1 MGAPYA
7 CLTQA
12 RLDEW
17 HAMGLSVGVWT
28 VNEKMDIKT
37 ARDMGADMIC
47 TDFPARANALR

>member
-1 MGAPYA
+1 MGASYA

-17 HAMGLSVGVWT
+17 HAMGLSVGVRT

-47 TDFPARANALR
+47 TDYPARADALR